1 MAAPANTR
9 RAASDVSSS
18 PVRSPTA
25 DREID
30 ETFLPQDEDG
40 EGEGEGEGNDE
51 NNHDDNTAYSIDFDA
66 LVGGSGGGRRRG
78 GHPDHDDDLT
88 LDDTEPFDTLRSE
101 DVDGPSDFTQN
112 MEFWMRSKFSPPQ
125 AQQQR
130 GKKVANADPGATPA
144 TAAGRIERDDGGDDE
159 NEGVVGNDDTLP
171 PTRTPTESFDTQ
183 RDHVSDSEG
192 EGEGG
197 DVGKES
203 EEEEGEHEGSFEYRQ
218 SENENTHEI
227 AAAAMRDLNGYV
239 ISDEDTFLPPTSQ
252 PGSTAD
258 EHDGDRGERSRSGS
272 IDEQIDI
279 LSSMDEGVEEEY
291 RSVSASPALAQGE
304 WRTERRTPS
313 VVQRASWLQPT
324 VEDHED
330 TPPLSARPSPRNG
343 IGKSPE
349 VWLGA
354 YEEKLPKQRRM
365 ESIST
370 ASPRPT
376 LRNHP
381 RYTPRKVSEE
391 DVDDLRA
398 QIRRLQAE
406 LERQCGD
413 FTAKIANLESQLQR
427 TRNER
432 DEARENEQQ
441 RVRDLNSQYDERAQ
455 DLEEHWQRRLATA
468 QERYEQDVQ
477 EQKASF
483 ALVKS
488 SFESRLAATES
499 GLQAQLARK
508 EAELDAVKEA
518 SKQELEQ
525 QRAGNDAKVAT
536 LEERIKEL
544 ESSQQQ
550 QASEGTSVHATPSSA
565 INQALTQQKAESDA
579 RIAELEARLS
589 TTQSQL
595 EAARTS
601 SPEAALSDSMRLADE
616 RRQTDDLLARSR
628 QQIADLEANLQLLQS
643 QLALARRET
652 DEMRRA
658 ADTAREG
665 ARVLRSELGRA
676 QELVEERGRR
686 LEEVAREHEADTDM
700 AERARRDAE
709 RMLEERVRA
718 AERKAKVLLE
728 RKVTEKESEV
738 GDMRKRAET
747 AVRKAQTML
756 NGERIEKAG
765 LRRALEG
772 LKEEVEGLRR
782 QVEERK
788 KDSSGAAAAASSS
801 TSPSNHHPSPDAA
814 EEIIRSRDDGDDNT
828 TSPRSSELELLRR
841 ALRDAT
847 TATKE
852 AREDA
857 RRAREES
864 AALREDF
871 AEVNRAMDERVVRLV
886 RAREKE
892 WRGKVEALA
901 AEKRALGRALLH
913 EWGREEVGEGEPQA
927 YRYKYVERK
936 ESGGEKKGR
945 GKA

>member
-9 RAASDVSSS
+9 RAAPDVSSS

-30 ETFLPQDEDG
+30 ETFLPQDEDR
-40 EGEGEGEGNDE
+40 EGEGNDE

-130 GKKVANADPGATPA
+130 GKRMANADPGATPE
-144 TAAGRIERDDGGDDE
+144 TAAGRIERDDGDDDE
-159 NEGVVGNDDTLP
+159 NEGMVGNEDTLP

-192 EGEGG
+192 EGG
-197 DVGKES
+197 DVSKEG

-239 ISDEDTFLPPTSQ
+239 ISDEDTFLPPNSQ

-258 EHDGDRGERSRSGS
+258 ENEGDRGERSRSGS

-343 IGKSPE
+343 IGRSPE
-349 VWLGA
+349 VWLGG
-354 YEEKLPKQRRM
+354 YEDKLPKQRRM

-427 TRNER
+427 TRTER
-432 DEARENEQQ
+432 DEARENEQR
-441 RVRDLNSQYDERAQ
+441 RVRDLISQYDERAQ

-508 EAELDAVKEA
+508 ETELDAVKGA

-525 QRAGNDAKVAT
+525 QRAGNDAKVAA

-550 QASEGTSVHATPSSA
+550 QTSGETSAHATPSSA

-601 SPEAALSDSMRLADE
+601 SSEAALSDSMHLADE
-616 RRQTDDLLARSR
+616 RKQTDDLLARSR

-665 ARVLRSELGRA
+665 ARVLRSELGRS

-728 RKVTEKESEV
+728 RGVAEKESEV
-738 GDMRKRAET
+738 GEMRRRAET

-765 LRRALEG
+765 LKRALEG
-772 LKEEVEGLRR
+772 LKEEVEVLRK

-788 KDSSGAAAAASSS
+788 KDSGAAAAPSSS
-801 TSPSNHHPSPDAA
+801 TSPSNHPSPPDAA
-814 EEIIRSRDDGDDNT
+814 EEITRSHDDGDDNT

-927 YRYKYVERK
+927 YRYKYVERN
-936 ESGGEKKGR
+936 EGGGEKKGR